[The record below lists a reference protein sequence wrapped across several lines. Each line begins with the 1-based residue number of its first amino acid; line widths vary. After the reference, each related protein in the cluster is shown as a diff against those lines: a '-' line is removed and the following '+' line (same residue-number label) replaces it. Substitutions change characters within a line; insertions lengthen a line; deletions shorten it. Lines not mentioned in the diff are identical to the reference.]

1 RPGERVPDGVRLG
14 DDSAVTMGPDA
25 SIEGRGLPALRWVAG
40 REAWVVGEG
49 EPAASVEGSPF
60 DVFRAMTGR
69 RSANQIRA
77 LDWDGDADLFVPAFG
92 YGPFTLPETDLV
104 E

>member
-1 RPGERVPDGVRLG
+1 MNQAGVRVAL
-14 DDSAVTMGPDA
+14 DFAVTMGMAA
-25 SIEGRGLPALRWVAG
+25 SIEGRRLPALRVLAG
-40 REAWVVGEG
+40 HEEWVVGDG
-49 EPAASVEGSPF
+49 EPAASVEGSSF
-60 DVFRAMTGR
+60 DVLRAMTGR